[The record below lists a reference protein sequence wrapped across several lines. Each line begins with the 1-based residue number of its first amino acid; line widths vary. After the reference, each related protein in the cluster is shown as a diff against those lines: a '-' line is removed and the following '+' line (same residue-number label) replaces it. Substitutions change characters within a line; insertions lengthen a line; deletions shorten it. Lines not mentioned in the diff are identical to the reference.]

1 MKSKE
6 ERFNEWRQEKAKSEQ
21 AYIKTVPLVEEYIKS
36 FDTLAELRNDVANPN
51 SEKIK
56 KMDAHKRRTLGVL
69 LYAKLKL
76 DEVIEKISDSDSQE
90 KDLLIELN
98 NTLSKAYDNP
108 KSDAKNRVKILIETT
123 EQLLDIQHHS
133 YPQLA
138 KELCADLYAL
148 LCIAKRSL
156 KKNEI
161 LASWF
166 IDVHEINKK
175 MEELLAKT
183 EEKVESLDK
192 ILSEKLNESLE
203 TSQKDRTIQEHFNER
218 FTEILSGDEKQRTK
232 LDKLKMNLKEVA
244 EGLSGIVGL
253 RKEKAT
259 IGEKIK
265 KIEALLKTVE
275 ENDKKVTGRQYFLD
289 LLASHKDHF
298 NTLMS
303 TEGGELKKQLA
314 AKIEQLKNPDF
325 YQTVSSTLLWGASW
339 ATSLGTVIYRQITP
353 QAVQD
358 RVSAYVPATLDSE
371 AKALLQELA
380 RQQLIELKKQH
391 NLKRDELVQRYSQL
405 SSGSPELEKLITNA
419 TSDHLEQIAAAT
431 TETSKVLDGYD
442 QIEIKLK
449 DNVEKLKGNQLTRK
463 QLSDFI
469 EKNDTW
475 IVKLSNWLAENIHEI
490 FKSDTA
496 RMIDKARK
504 AQQKLGEFERQY
516 QTEIESEKA
525 KIENNDSLSS
535 EMKVFLKNQ
544 FEETKKAGGMEQ
556 KPQKNLSK
564 ETLQKLFVSLLPEH
578 EEISSGVIFS
588 PFN

>member
-6 ERFNEWRQEKAKSEQ
+6 EWFNEWRQEKAKSEQ

-36 FDTLAELRNDVANPN
+36 FDTLAELRSDVANPD

-56 KMDAHKRRTLGVL
+56 KMDAHKRRTLSVL

-90 KDLLIELN
+90 KDLLVELN
-98 NTLSKAYDNP
+98 NTLSKVYDNP
-108 KSDAKNRVKILIETT
+108 KSDAKKRVKILIETT
-123 EQLLDIQHHS
+123 EHLLDIKNHS
-133 YPQLA
+133 DPQLA

-175 MEELLAKT
+175 LEELLAKT
-183 EEKVESLDK
+183 EKKVESLEK
-192 ILSEKLNESLE
+192 ILSERPNKSLD
-203 TSQKDRTIQEHFNER
+203 TSLKDRTIQDYFNER
-218 FTEILSGDEKQRTK
+218 FTEILSGDEEQRAK
-232 LDKLKMNLKEVA
+232 LDKLKVSLKEVA
-244 EGLSGIVGL
+244 DGLSGIVEL

-259 IGEKIK
+259 ISEKIK
-265 KIEALLKTVE
+265 KIEALLKIVE
-275 ENDKKVTGRQYFLD
+275 ENDKKVAGRQYFLD
-289 LLASHKDHF
+289 LLASYKDHF

-314 AKIEQLKNPDF
+314 GIIEQLKTPDF

-339 ATSLGTVIYRQITP
+339 ATSLGTVIYRQLTP

-358 RVSAYVPATLDSE
+358 RVSTYAPATLDSE

-380 RQQLIELKKQH
+380 RQQLIELKKQQS
-391 NLKRDELVQRYSQL
+391 LKRDELVQRYSQL
-405 SSGSPELEKLITNA
+405 ASGSPELEKLIINA

-431 TETSKVLDGYD
+431 TETSKVLDRYD

>member
-123 EQLLDIQHHS
+123 EHLLNIEHHS

-175 MEELLAKT
+175 LEELLAKT

-203 TSQKDRTIQEHFNER
+203 TSPKDRTIQEHFNER
-218 FTEILSGDEKQRTK
+218 FTEILSGDEKHRTK
-232 LDKLKMNLKEVA
+232 LDKLKMSLKEVA
-244 EGLSGIVGL
+244 EGLSGIVEL

-314 AKIEQLKNPDF
+314 GKIEQLKNPDF

-358 RVSAYVPATLDSE
+358 RVSAYAPATLDSE

-380 RQQLIELKKQH
+380 RQQLIELKKQQS
-391 NLKRDELVQRYSQL
+391 LKRDELVQRYSQL
-405 SSGSPELEKLITNA
+405 SSGSPELEKLIINA

-544 FEETKKAGGMEQ
+544 FEETKKTGGMEQ

>member
-6 ERFNEWRQEKAKSEQ
+6 EWFNEWRQEKAKSEQ

-36 FDTLAELRNDVANPN
+36 FDTLAELRSDVANPD

-56 KMDAHKRRTLGVL
+56 KMDAHKRRTLSVL

-90 KDLLIELN
+90 KDLLVELN
-98 NTLSKAYDNP
+98 NTLSKVYDNP
-108 KSDAKNRVKILIETT
+108 KSDAKKRVKILIETT
-123 EQLLDIQHHS
+123 EHLLDIKNHS
-133 YPQLA
+133 DPQLA

-175 MEELLAKT
+175 LEELLAKT
-183 EEKVESLDK
+183 EKKIESLEK
-192 ILSEKLNESLE
+192 ILSERPNKSLD
-203 TSQKDRTIQEHFNER
+203 TSLKDRTIQDYFNER
-218 FTEILSGDEKQRTK
+218 FTEILSGDEEQRAK
-232 LDKLKMNLKEVA
+232 LDKLKVSLKEVA
-244 EGLSGIVGL
+244 DGLSGIVEL

-259 IGEKIK
+259 ISEKIK
-265 KIEALLKTVE
+265 KIEALLKIVE
-275 ENDKKVTGRQYFLD
+275 ENDKKVAGRQYFLD
-289 LLASHKDHF
+289 LLASYKDHF

-314 AKIEQLKNPDF
+314 GKIEQLKTPDF

-358 RVSAYVPATLDSE
+358 RVSAYAPATLDSE

-380 RQQLIELKKQH
+380 RQQLIELKKQQS
-391 NLKRDELVQRYSQL
+391 LKRDELVQRYSQL
-405 SSGSPELEKLITNA
+405 SSGSSELEKLIINA

-449 DNVEKLKGNQLTRK
+449 DKLEKLKGNQFTRK
-463 QLSDFI
+463 QLFDFI

>member
-36 FDTLAELRNDVANPN
+36 FDTLTELRNDVANPN

-123 EQLLDIQHHS
+123 EQLLDIEHHS

-175 MEELLAKT
+175 LEELLEKT

-203 TSQKDRTIQEHFNER
+203 TSPKDRTIQEHFNER

-232 LDKLKMNLKEVA
+232 LDKLKMSLKEVA
-244 EGLSGIVGL
+244 EGLSGIVEL

-265 KIEALLKTVE
+265 KIEALLKAVE

-380 RQQLIELKKQH
+380 RQQLIELKKQQ

-564 ETLQKLFVSLLPEH
+564 ETLQKLFFSLLPEH

>member
-123 EQLLDIQHHS
+123 EHLLNIEHHS

-175 MEELLAKT
+175 LEELLAKT

-203 TSQKDRTIQEHFNER
+203 TSPKDRTIQEHFNER

-232 LDKLKMNLKEVA
+232 LDKLKMSLKEVA
-244 EGLSGIVGL
+244 EGLSGIVEL

-314 AKIEQLKNPDF
+314 GKIEQLKNPDF

-358 RVSAYVPATLDSE
+358 RVSAYAPATLDSE

-380 RQQLIELKKQH
+380 RQQLIELKKQQS
-391 NLKRDELVQRYSQL
+391 LKRDELVQRYSQL
-405 SSGSPELEKLITNA
+405 SSGSPELEKLIINA

-544 FEETKKAGGMEQ
+544 FEETKKTGGMEQ

>member
-123 EQLLDIQHHS
+123 EHLLNIEHHS

-175 MEELLAKT
+175 LEELLAKT

-203 TSQKDRTIQEHFNER
+203 TSPKDRTIQEHFNER

-232 LDKLKMNLKEVA
+232 LDKLKMSLKEVA
-244 EGLSGIVGL
+244 EGLSGIVEL

-314 AKIEQLKNPDF
+314 GKIEQLKNPDF

-358 RVSAYVPATLDSE
+358 RVSAYAPATLDSE

-380 RQQLIELKKQH
+380 RQQLIELKKQQS
-391 NLKRDELVQRYSQL
+391 LKRDELVQRYSQL
-405 SSGSPELEKLITNA
+405 SSGSPELEKLIINA

-535 EMKVFLKNQ
+535 EMKVFLKSQ
-544 FEETKKAGGMEQ
+544 FEETKKTGGMEQ

>member
-123 EQLLDIQHHS
+123 EQLLDIEHHS

-175 MEELLAKT
+175 LEELLEKT

-203 TSQKDRTIQEHFNER
+203 TSPKDRTIQEHFNER

-232 LDKLKMNLKEVA
+232 LDKLKMSLKEVA
-244 EGLSGIVGL
+244 EGLSGIVEL

-314 AKIEQLKNPDF
+314 GKIEQLKNPDF

-380 RQQLIELKKQH
+380 RQQLIELKKQQ

-564 ETLQKLFVSLLPEH
+564 ETLQKLFFSLLPEH

>member
-419 TSDHLEQIAAAT
+419 TSDHLEQIAAT

-564 ETLQKLFVSLLPEH
+564 ETLQKLFFSLLPEH

>member
-123 EQLLDIQHHS
+123 EHLLNIEHHS

-148 LCIAKRSL
+148 LCIAKISL

-175 MEELLAKT
+175 LEELLAKT

-203 TSQKDRTIQEHFNER
+203 TSPKDRTIQEHFNER

-232 LDKLKMNLKEVA
+232 LDKLKMSLKEVA
-244 EGLSGIVGL
+244 EGLSGIVEL

-314 AKIEQLKNPDF
+314 GKIEQLKNPDF

-358 RVSAYVPATLDSE
+358 RVSAYAPATLDSE

-380 RQQLIELKKQH
+380 RQQLIELKKQQS
-391 NLKRDELVQRYSQL
+391 LKRDELVQRYSQL
-405 SSGSPELEKLITNA
+405 SSGSPELEKLIINA

-544 FEETKKAGGMEQ
+544 FEETKKTGGMEQ

>member
-6 ERFNEWRQEKAKSEQ
+6 ERFNEWRQEKAKSDQ

-123 EQLLDIQHHS
+123 EHLLNIEHHS

-175 MEELLAKT
+175 LEELLAKT

-203 TSQKDRTIQEHFNER
+203 TSPKDRTIQEHFNER

-232 LDKLKMNLKEVA
+232 LDKLKMSLKEVA
-244 EGLSGIVGL
+244 EGLSGIVEL

-314 AKIEQLKNPDF
+314 GKIEQLKNPDF

-358 RVSAYVPATLDSE
+358 RVSAYAPATLDSE

-380 RQQLIELKKQH
+380 RQQLIELKKQQS
-391 NLKRDELVQRYSQL
+391 LKRDELVQRYSQL
-405 SSGSPELEKLITNA
+405 SSGSPELEKLIINA

-544 FEETKKAGGMEQ
+544 FEETKKTGGMEQ

>member
-36 FDTLAELRNDVANPN
+36 FGTLAELRNDVANPN

-90 KDLLIELN
+90 KDLLVELN

-123 EQLLDIQHHS
+123 EHLLDIEHHS

-138 KELCADLYAL
+138 KELCVDLYAL

-175 MEELLAKT
+175 LEELLAKT

-192 ILSEKLNESLE
+192 VLSEKPNKSLDI
-203 TSQKDRTIQEHFNER
+203 SQKDRTIQDYFNER
-218 FTEILSGDEKQRTK
+218 FKEVLSGDEEQRTK
-232 LDKLKMNLKEVA
+232 LDKLKDSLKDVT
-244 EGLSGIVGL
+244 EGLSSIVKL
-253 RKEKAT
+253 RKEKT
-259 IGEKIK
+259 SIDEKFK
-265 KIEALLKTVE
+265 KIEALLKIVE
-275 ENDKKVTGRQYFLD
+275 ENDRKVIGRQYFLD
-289 LLASHKDHF
+289 LIDSHKDHF
-298 NTLMS
+298 NALMS

-314 AKIEQLKNPDF
+314 GKIEKLKNPDF
-325 YQTVSSTLLWGASW
+325 YQTISSTLLWGASW

-358 RVSAYVPATLDSE
+358 RVSAYAPATQDSE

-380 RQQLIELKKQH
+380 RQQLIELKKQQ
-391 NLKRDELVQRYSQL
+391 NLKMDELVQRYSQL
-405 SSGSPELEKLITNA
+405 SADSPELEKLIMNA
-419 TSDHLEQIAAAT
+419 TSDNLEQIAIAT
-431 TETSKVLDGYD
+431 QETSKVIDGYD

-449 DNVEKLKGNQLTRK
+449 DNVEKLKGNQITRK

-496 RMIDKARK
+496 RMVDKARK
-504 AQQKLGEFERQY
+504 AQQKLCEFEKQY
-516 QTEIESEKA
+516 QTEIETEKA
-525 KIENNDSLSS
+525 KIENNDLLSS

-544 FEETKKAGGMEQ
+544 FEETQKTGRVEQ

-564 ETLQKLFVSLLPEH
+564 ETLQKLLVNLLPEH
-578 EEISSGVIFS
+578 EEIPSEVTFR

>member
-36 FDTLAELRNDVANPN
+36 FDTLAELRSDVANPD

-90 KDLLIELN
+90 KDLLVELN

-108 KSDAKNRVKILIETT
+108 KSDAKKRVKILIETT
-123 EQLLDIQHHS
+123 EHLLDIEHHS

-175 MEELLAKT
+175 LEELLAKT
-183 EEKVESLDK
+183 EGKVESLDK

-203 TSQKDRTIQEHFNER
+203 TSQKDRTIQDYFNER
-218 FTEILSGDEKQRTK
+218 FTEILSGDEEQRAK
-232 LDKLKMNLKEVA
+232 LDKLKVSLKEVA
-244 EGLSGIVGL
+244 DGLSGIVEL

-259 IGEKIK
+259 ISEKIK
-265 KIEALLKTVE
+265 KIEALLKIVE
-275 ENDKKVTGRQYFLD
+275 ENDKKVAGRQYFLD
-289 LLASHKDHF
+289 LLASYKDHF

-314 AKIEQLKNPDF
+314 GKIEQLKTPDF

-358 RVSAYVPATLDSE
+358 RVSAYAPATLDSE

-380 RQQLIELKKQH
+380 RQQLIELKKQQS
-391 NLKRDELVQRYSQL
+391 LKRDELVQRYSQL
-405 SSGSPELEKLITNA
+405 SSGSSELEKLIINA

-449 DNVEKLKGNQLTRK
+449 DKLEKLKGNQFTRK
-463 QLSDFI
+463 QLFDFI

>member
-123 EQLLDIQHHS
+123 EHLLNIEHHS

-175 MEELLAKT
+175 LEELLAKT

-203 TSQKDRTIQEHFNER
+203 TSPKDRTIQEHFNER

-232 LDKLKMNLKEVA
+232 LDKLKMSLKEVA
-244 EGLSGIVGL
+244 EGLSGIVEL

-314 AKIEQLKNPDF
+314 GKIEQLKNPDF

-358 RVSAYVPATLDSE
+358 RVSAYAPATLDSE

-380 RQQLIELKKQH
+380 RQQLIELKKQQS
-391 NLKRDELVQRYSQL
+391 LKRDELVQRYSQL
-405 SSGSPELEKLITNA
+405 SSGSPELEKLIINA

-490 FKSDTA
+490 FKSDTT

-544 FEETKKAGGMEQ
+544 FEETKKTGGMEQ

>member
-564 ETLQKLFVSLLPEH
+564 ETLQKLFFSLLPEH

>member
-123 EQLLDIQHHS
+123 EQLLDIEHHS

-175 MEELLAKT
+175 LEELLEKT

-203 TSQKDRTIQEHFNER
+203 TSPKDRTIQEHFNER

-232 LDKLKMNLKEVA
+232 LDKLKMSLKEVA
-244 EGLSGIVGL
+244 EGLSGIVEL

-265 KIEALLKTVE
+265 KIEALLKAVE

-380 RQQLIELKKQH
+380 RQQLIELKKQQ

-564 ETLQKLFVSLLPEH
+564 ETLQKLFFSLLPEH

>member
-21 AYIKTVPLVEEYIKS
+21 AYIKTVPLVEKYIKS

-449 DNVEKLKGNQLTRK
+449 DNVDKLKGNQLTRK

>member
-36 FDTLAELRNDVANPN
+36 FDTLAELRSDVANPD

-90 KDLLIELN
+90 KDLLVELN

-108 KSDAKNRVKILIETT
+108 KSDAKKRVKILIETT
-123 EQLLDIQHHS
+123 EHLLDIEHHS

-175 MEELLAKT
+175 LEELLAKT
-183 EEKVESLDK
+183 EGKVESLDK

-203 TSQKDRTIQEHFNER
+203 TSQKDRTIQDYFNER
-218 FTEILSGDEKQRTK
+218 FTEILSGDEEQRAK
-232 LDKLKMNLKEVA
+232 LDKLKVSLKEVA
-244 EGLSGIVGL
+244 DGLSGIVEL

-259 IGEKIK
+259 ISEKIK
-265 KIEALLKTVE
+265 KIEALLKIVE
-275 ENDKKVTGRQYFLD
+275 ENDKKVAGRQYFLD
-289 LLASHKDHF
+289 LLASYKDHF

-314 AKIEQLKNPDF
+314 GKIEQLKTPDF

-358 RVSAYVPATLDSE
+358 RVSAYAPATLDSE

-380 RQQLIELKKQH
+380 RQQLIELKKQQS
-391 NLKRDELVQRYSQL
+391 LKRDELVQRYSQL
-405 SSGSPELEKLITNA
+405 SSGSSELEKLIINA

-449 DNVEKLKGNQLTRK
+449 DKLEKLKGNQFTRK
-463 QLSDFI
+463 QLFDFI

-544 FEETKKAGGMEQ
+544 FE
-556 KPQKNLSK
+556 
-564 ETLQKLFVSLLPEH
+564 
-578 EEISSGVIFS
+578 
-588 PFN
+588 

>member
-36 FDTLAELRNDVANPN
+36 FDTLTELRNDVANPD

-56 KMDAHKRRTLGVL
+56 KMDAHKKRTLGVL

-76 DEVIEKISDSDSQE
+76 DEVIEKIPDSDSQE
-90 KDLLIELN
+90 KDLLVELN
-98 NTLSKAYDNP
+98 NTLSKVYDNP

-123 EQLLDIQHHS
+123 EHLLDMENHS
-133 YPQLA
+133 DPQLA

-156 KKNEI
+156 KKHET

-175 MEELLAKT
+175 LEELLAKT
-183 EEKVESLDK
+183 EEKVEILDK
-192 ILSEKLNESLE
+192 TLSEKLNESLE

-232 LDKLKMNLKEVA
+232 LDKLKMSLKEVA
-244 EGLSGIVGL
+244 QGLSGIVEL

-265 KIEALLKTVE
+265 KIEALLKAVE

-314 AKIEQLKNPDF
+314 GKIEQLKTPDF

-358 RVSAYVPATLDSE
+358 RVSAYAPATLDSE

-449 DNVEKLKGNQLTRK
+449 DNVDKLKGNQLTRK

>member
-36 FDTLAELRNDVANPN
+36 FDTLAELRSDVANPD

-90 KDLLIELN
+90 KDLLVELN

-108 KSDAKNRVKILIETT
+108 KSDAKKRVKILIETT
-123 EQLLDIQHHS
+123 EHLLDIEHHS

-175 MEELLAKT
+175 LEELLAKT
-183 EEKVESLDK
+183 EGKVESLDK

-203 TSQKDRTIQEHFNER
+203 TSQKDRTIQDYFNER
-218 FTEILSGDEKQRTK
+218 FTEILSGDEEQRAK
-232 LDKLKMNLKEVA
+232 LDKLKVSLKEVA
-244 EGLSGIVGL
+244 DGLSGIVEL

-259 IGEKIK
+259 ISEKIK
-265 KIEALLKTVE
+265 KIEALLKIVE
-275 ENDKKVTGRQYFLD
+275 ENDKKVAGRQYFLD
-289 LLASHKDHF
+289 LLASYKDHF

-314 AKIEQLKNPDF
+314 GKIEQLKTPDF

-358 RVSAYVPATLDSE
+358 RVSAYAPATLDSE

-380 RQQLIELKKQH
+380 RQQLIELKKQQS
-391 NLKRDELVQRYSQL
+391 LKRDELVQRYSQL
-405 SSGSPELEKLITNA
+405 SSGSSELEKLIINA

-449 DNVEKLKGNQLTRK
+449 DKLEKLKGNQFTRK
-463 QLSDFI
+463 QLFDFI

-544 FEETKKAGGMEQ
+544 FEETKKSRWNGA
-556 KPQKNLSK
+556 
-564 ETLQKLFVSLLPEH
+564 ETTEKSQQGNSS
-578 EEISSGVIFS
+578 EIIC
-588 PFN
+588 

>member
-36 FDTLAELRNDVANPN
+36 FDTLAELRSDVANPD

-90 KDLLIELN
+90 KDLLVELN

-108 KSDAKNRVKILIETT
+108 KSDAKKRVKILIETT
-123 EQLLDIQHHS
+123 EHLLDIEHHS

-175 MEELLAKT
+175 LEELLAKT
-183 EEKVESLDK
+183 EGKVENLDK

-203 TSQKDRTIQEHFNER
+203 TSQKDRTIQDYFNER
-218 FTEILSGDEKQRTK
+218 FTEILSGDEEQRAK
-232 LDKLKMNLKEVA
+232 LDKLKVSLKEVA
-244 EGLSGIVGL
+244 DGLSGIVEL

-259 IGEKIK
+259 ISEKIK
-265 KIEALLKTVE
+265 KIEALLKIVE
-275 ENDKKVTGRQYFLD
+275 ENDKKVAGRQYFLD
-289 LLASHKDHF
+289 LLASYKDHF

-314 AKIEQLKNPDF
+314 GKIEQLKTPDF

-358 RVSAYVPATLDSE
+358 RVSAYAPATLDSE

-380 RQQLIELKKQH
+380 RQQLIELKKQQS
-391 NLKRDELVQRYSQL
+391 LKRDELVQRYSQL
-405 SSGSPELEKLITNA
+405 SSGSSELEKLIINA

-449 DNVEKLKGNQLTRK
+449 DKLEKLKGNQFTRK
-463 QLSDFI
+463 QLFDFI

>member
-123 EQLLDIQHHS
+123 EHLLNIEHHS

-175 MEELLAKT
+175 LEELLAKT

-203 TSQKDRTIQEHFNER
+203 TSPKDRTIQEHFNER

-232 LDKLKMNLKEVA
+232 LDKLKMSLKEVA
-244 EGLSGIVGL
+244 EGLSGIVEL

-314 AKIEQLKNPDF
+314 GKIEQLKNPDF

-358 RVSAYVPATLDSE
+358 RVSAYAPATLDSE

-380 RQQLIELKKQH
+380 RQQLIELKKQQS
-391 NLKRDELVQRYSQL
+391 LKRDELVQRYSQL
-405 SSGSPELEKLITNA
+405 SSGSPELEKLIINA

-504 AQQKLGEFERQY
+504 AQEKLGEFERQY

-544 FEETKKAGGMEQ
+544 FEETKKTGGMEQ

>member
-56 KMDAHKRRTLGVL
+56 KMNAHKRRTLGVL

-123 EQLLDIQHHS
+123 EHLLNIEHHS

-175 MEELLAKT
+175 LEELLAKT

-203 TSQKDRTIQEHFNER
+203 TSPKDRTIQEHFNER

-232 LDKLKMNLKEVA
+232 LDKLKMSLKEVA
-244 EGLSGIVGL
+244 EGLSGIVEL

-314 AKIEQLKNPDF
+314 GKIEQLKNPDF

-358 RVSAYVPATLDSE
+358 RVSAYAPATLDSE

-380 RQQLIELKKQH
+380 RQQLIELKKQQS
-391 NLKRDELVQRYSQL
+391 LKRDELVQRYSQL
-405 SSGSPELEKLITNA
+405 SSGSPELEKLIINA

-544 FEETKKAGGMEQ
+544 FEETKKTGGMEQ

>member
-1 MKSKE
+1 MKNKE

-21 AYIKTVPLVEEYIKS
+21 AYIKTAPLVEEYIKS
-36 FDTLAELRNDVANPN
+36 FDTLAELRNDVANPD

-76 DEVIEKISDSDSQE
+76 DEVIEKIPDSDSQE
-90 KDLLIELN
+90 KDLLVELN
-98 NTLSKAYDNP
+98 NTLSKVYDNP
-108 KSDAKNRVKILIETT
+108 KSDAKNRVKVLIEAT
-123 EQLLDIQHHS
+123 EHLLHMENHS
-133 YPQLA
+133 DPQLA
-138 KELCADLYAL
+138 KELCTDLYAL

-175 MEELLAKT
+175 LEELLAKT

-232 LDKLKMNLKEVA
+232 LDKLKMSLKEVA
-244 EGLSGIVGL
+244 EGLSGIVEL
-253 RKEKAT
+253 RKEKA
-259 IGEKIK
+259 IISEKIK
-265 KIEALLKTVE
+265 KIEVLLKTVE

-289 LLASHKDHF
+289 LLASHTDHF

-314 AKIEQLKNPDF
+314 GKIEQLKNPDF

-339 ATSLGTVIYRQITP
+339 ATSMGTVIYRQITP

-358 RVSAYVPATLDSE
+358 RISTYVPATLDSE

-391 NLKRDELVQRYSQL
+391 SLKRDELVQRYSQL
-405 SSGSPELEKLITNA
+405 SSGSPELEKLIINA

>member
-123 EQLLDIQHHS
+123 EHLLNIEHHS

-175 MEELLAKT
+175 LEELLAKT

-203 TSQKDRTIQEHFNER
+203 TSPKDRTIQEHFNER

-232 LDKLKMNLKEVA
+232 LDKLKMSLKEVA
-244 EGLSGIVGL
+244 EGLSGIVEL

-289 LLASHKDHF
+289 LLTSHKDHF

-314 AKIEQLKNPDF
+314 GKIEQLKNPDF

-358 RVSAYVPATLDSE
+358 RVSAYAPATLDSE

-380 RQQLIELKKQH
+380 RQQLIELKKQQS
-391 NLKRDELVQRYSQL
+391 LKRDELVQRYSQL
-405 SSGSPELEKLITNA
+405 SSGSPELEKLIINA

-544 FEETKKAGGMEQ
+544 FEETKKTGGMEQ

>member
-36 FDTLAELRNDVANPN
+36 FDTLAELRSDVANPD

-123 EQLLDIQHHS
+123 EHLLNIEHHS

-175 MEELLAKT
+175 LEELLAKT

-203 TSQKDRTIQEHFNER
+203 TSPKDRTIQEHFNER

-232 LDKLKMNLKEVA
+232 LDKLKMSLKEVA
-244 EGLSGIVGL
+244 EGLSGIVEL

-314 AKIEQLKNPDF
+314 GKIEQLKNPDF

-358 RVSAYVPATLDSE
+358 RVSAYAPATLDSE

-380 RQQLIELKKQH
+380 RQQLIELKKQQS
-391 NLKRDELVQRYSQL
+391 LKRDELVQRYSQL
-405 SSGSPELEKLITNA
+405 SSGSPELEKLIINA

-544 FEETKKAGGMEQ
+544 FEETKKTGGMEQ

>member
-380 RQQLIELKKQH
+380 RQQLIELKKQQ

-564 ETLQKLFVSLLPEH
+564 ETLQKLFFSLLPEH

>member
-544 FEETKKAGGMEQ
+544 FEETKRAGGMEQ

>member
-123 EQLLDIQHHS
+123 EHLLNIEHHS

-175 MEELLAKT
+175 LEELLAKT
-183 EEKVESLDK
+183 EEKDESLDK

-203 TSQKDRTIQEHFNER
+203 TSPKDRTIQEHFNER

-232 LDKLKMNLKEVA
+232 LDKLKMSLKEVA
-244 EGLSGIVGL
+244 EGLSGIVEL

-314 AKIEQLKNPDF
+314 GKIEQLKNPDF

-358 RVSAYVPATLDSE
+358 RVSAYAPATLDSE

-380 RQQLIELKKQH
+380 RQQLIELKKQQS
-391 NLKRDELVQRYSQL
+391 LKRDELVQRYSQL
-405 SSGSPELEKLITNA
+405 SSGSPELEKLIINA

-544 FEETKKAGGMEQ
+544 FEETKKTGGMEQ

>member
-90 KDLLIELN
+90 KDLLVELN

-108 KSDAKNRVKILIETT
+108 KSDAKKRVKILIETT
-123 EQLLDIQHHS
+123 EHLLDIEHHS

-175 MEELLAKT
+175 LEELLAKT
-183 EEKVESLDK
+183 EGKVESLDK

-203 TSQKDRTIQEHFNER
+203 TSQKDRTIQDYFNER
-218 FTEILSGDEKQRTK
+218 FTEILSGDEEQRAK
-232 LDKLKMNLKEVA
+232 LDKLKVSLKEVA
-244 EGLSGIVGL
+244 DGLSGIVEL

-259 IGEKIK
+259 ISEKIK
-265 KIEALLKTVE
+265 KIEALLKIVE
-275 ENDKKVTGRQYFLD
+275 ENDKKVAGRQYFLD
-289 LLASHKDHF
+289 LLASYKDHF

-314 AKIEQLKNPDF
+314 GKIEQLKTPDF

-358 RVSAYVPATLDSE
+358 RVSAYAPATLDSE

-380 RQQLIELKKQH
+380 RQQLIELKKQQS
-391 NLKRDELVQRYSQL
+391 LKRDELVQRYSQL
-405 SSGSPELEKLITNA
+405 SSGSSELEKLIINA

-449 DNVEKLKGNQLTRK
+449 DKLEKLKGNQFTRK
-463 QLSDFI
+463 QLFDFI

>member
-1 MKSKE
+1 
-6 ERFNEWRQEKAKSEQ
+6 
-21 AYIKTVPLVEEYIKS
+21 
-36 FDTLAELRNDVANPN
+36 
-51 SEKIK
+51 
-56 KMDAHKRRTLGVL
+56 
-69 LYAKLKL
+69 
-76 DEVIEKISDSDSQE
+76 
-90 KDLLIELN
+90 
-98 NTLSKAYDNP
+98 SKAYDNP
-108 KSDAKNRVKILIETT
+108 KSDAKKRVKILIETT
-123 EQLLDIQHHS
+123 EHLLDIEHHS

-175 MEELLAKT
+175 LEELLAKT
-183 EEKVESLDK
+183 EGKVESLDK

-203 TSQKDRTIQEHFNER
+203 TSQKDRTIQDYFNER
-218 FTEILSGDEKQRTK
+218 FTEILSGDEEQRAK
-232 LDKLKMNLKEVA
+232 LDKLKVSLKEVA
-244 EGLSGIVGL
+244 DGLSGIVEL

-259 IGEKIK
+259 ISEKIK
-265 KIEALLKTVE
+265 KIEALLKIVE
-275 ENDKKVTGRQYFLD
+275 ENDKKVAGRQYFLD
-289 LLASHKDHF
+289 LLASYKDHF

-314 AKIEQLKNPDF
+314 GKIEQLKTPDF

-358 RVSAYVPATLDSE
+358 RVSAYAPATLDSE

-380 RQQLIELKKQH
+380 RQQLIELKKQQS
-391 NLKRDELVQRYSQL
+391 LKRDELVQRYSQL
-405 SSGSPELEKLITNA
+405 SSGSSELEKLIINA

-449 DNVEKLKGNQLTRK
+449 DKLEKLKGNQFTRK
-463 QLSDFI
+463 QLFDFI

>member
-1 MKSKE
+1 M
-6 ERFNEWRQEKAKSEQ
+6 
-21 AYIKTVPLVEEYIKS
+21 
-36 FDTLAELRNDVANPN
+36 AELRSDVANPD

-90 KDLLIELN
+90 KDLLVELN

-108 KSDAKNRVKILIETT
+108 KSDAKKRVKILIETT
-123 EQLLDIQHHS
+123 EHLLDIEHHS

-175 MEELLAKT
+175 LEELLAKT
-183 EEKVESLDK
+183 EGKVESLDK

-203 TSQKDRTIQEHFNER
+203 TSQKDRTIQDYFNER
-218 FTEILSGDEKQRTK
+218 FTEILSGDEEQRAK
-232 LDKLKMNLKEVA
+232 LDKLKVSLKEVA
-244 EGLSGIVGL
+244 DGLSGIVEL

-259 IGEKIK
+259 ISEKIK
-265 KIEALLKTVE
+265 KIEALLKIVE
-275 ENDKKVTGRQYFLD
+275 ENDKKVAGRQYFLD
-289 LLASHKDHF
+289 LLASYKDHF

-314 AKIEQLKNPDF
+314 GKIEQLKTPDF

-358 RVSAYVPATLDSE
+358 RVSAYAPATLDSE

-380 RQQLIELKKQH
+380 RQQLIELKKQQS
-391 NLKRDELVQRYSQL
+391 LKRDELVQRYSQL
-405 SSGSPELEKLITNA
+405 SSGSSELEKLIINA

-449 DNVEKLKGNQLTRK
+449 DKLEKLKGNQFTRK
-463 QLSDFI
+463 QLFDFI

>member
-36 FDTLAELRNDVANPN
+36 FDTLAQLRNDVANPN

-123 EQLLDIQHHS
+123 EQLLDIEHHS

-203 TSQKDRTIQEHFNER
+203 TSPKDRTIQEHFNER

-232 LDKLKMNLKEVA
+232 LDKLKMSLKEVA
-244 EGLSGIVGL
+244 EGLSGIVEL

-265 KIEALLKTVE
+265 KIEALLKAVE

-380 RQQLIELKKQH
+380 RQQLIELKKQQ

-516 QTEIESEKA
+516 QSEIESEKA

-564 ETLQKLFVSLLPEH
+564 ETLQKLFFSLLPEH

>member
-1 MKSKE
+1 
-6 ERFNEWRQEKAKSEQ
+6 KSEQ

-36 FDTLAELRNDVANPN
+36 FDTLAELRSDVANPD

-90 KDLLIELN
+90 KDLLVELN

-108 KSDAKNRVKILIETT
+108 KSDAKKRVKILIETT
-123 EQLLDIQHHS
+123 EHLLDIEHHS

-175 MEELLAKT
+175 LEELLAKT
-183 EEKVESLDK
+183 EGKVESLDK

-203 TSQKDRTIQEHFNER
+203 TSQKDRTIQDYFNER
-218 FTEILSGDEKQRTK
+218 FTEILSGDEEQRAK
-232 LDKLKMNLKEVA
+232 LDKLKVSLKEVA
-244 EGLSGIVGL
+244 DGLSGIVEL

-259 IGEKIK
+259 ISEKIK
-265 KIEALLKTVE
+265 KIEALLKIVE
-275 ENDKKVTGRQYFLD
+275 ENDKKVAGRQYFLD
-289 LLASHKDHF
+289 LLASYKDHF

-314 AKIEQLKNPDF
+314 GKIEQLKTPDF

-358 RVSAYVPATLDSE
+358 RVSAYAPATLDSE

-380 RQQLIELKKQH
+380 RQQLIELKKQQS
-391 NLKRDELVQRYSQL
+391 LKRDELVQRYSQL
-405 SSGSPELEKLITNA
+405 SSGSSELEKLIINA

-449 DNVEKLKGNQLTRK
+449 DKLEKLKGNQFTRK
-463 QLSDFI
+463 QLFDFI